1 MADYLTVLR
10 RDIEQFSKGNWAV
23 DNDKLLMYLE
33 ELNANAGGGGG
44 GGVPYIGATQNVD
57 LGNYGLFTDFV
68 NFNTAPV
75 ASPGAGQIAYNPNTG
90 ALAYNMD
97 NRNVQC
103 EIGQQLF
110 AYVTNDEAVQIN
122 KGQAVYLYQ
131 ASGDRASVKLAYNTS
146 DATSAKTFG
155 LAAENIGAN
164 QTGFIICQGVLDKL
178 NTQAYNPGDSLYL
191 GTTPGSYVSTKPSA
205 SDTPPQHLV
214 YIGTVERA
222 NNGNGQIYVRIQ
234 NGYELN
240 EIHDVAIGSPNNGD
254 VLTYDNTVT
263 PPLWRNAAP
272 VNDITTYSNN
282 NIVDSVLDSVNYT
295 GATKVS
301 STGPGTIEVSSNYG
315 NMHYQQISGTYYP
328 LSFLGGTA
336 VNNNTIQANQRYTGF
351 FWTIYID
358 YPVTISEFCVSLAPT
373 ATTYP
378 FTSSIS
384 IYSLTNFTRTNTL
397 PYYSG
402 DIVAGS
408 NVSSTVTTSTTSIR
422 FIYPSNLF
430 LDRGVYLV
438 GLANDN
444 TSPSPAVTLQGAFI
458 TSVSLGVNS
467 LNLLSG
473 YNNSG
478 NGSFAYSQATPVAL
492 GSTIATT
499 QLGINNPSNTLTST
513 IVSYYRVA

>member
-44 GGVPYIGATQNVD
+44 GGGVPYIGATQNVD

-75 ASPGAGQIAYNPNTG
+75 AAPGAGQIAYNPNTG

-97 NRNVQC
+97 NRAVQC

-122 KGQAVYLYQ
+122 KGQVVYLYQ

-155 LAAENIGAN
+155 LAAENIAAG

-178 NTQAYNPGDSLYL
+178 NTGMYSPGDSLYL
-191 GTTPGSYVSTKPSA
+191 GTTPGSYVTTKPSA

-240 EIHDVAIGSPNNGD
+240 EIHDVAISSPNNGD

-263 PPLWRNAAP
+263 PPLWRNSAP
-272 VNDITTYSNN
+272 VNDIITNSNGN
-282 NIVDSVLDSVNYT
+282 LVDSTLDSVDYT
-295 GATKVS
+295 GATKVES
-301 STGPGTIEVSSNYG
+301 LGAGSIKVSSNYA
-315 NMHYQQISGTYYP
+315 NPYYQQISGSYYYNVFVSGSNVANPNITYSGNRY
-328 LSFLGGTA
+328 GG
-336 VNNNTIQANQRYTGF
+336 YF
-351 FWTIYID
+351 FIIYID
-358 YPVTISEFCVSLAPT
+358 YPVTISEFIISTQGGVFPINFSL
-373 ATTYP
+373 
-378 FTSSIS
+378 S
-384 IYSLTNFTRTNTL
+384 IYSVTSFSRSINPPFYNGNIVPGSSASKTATSTGLINFIFSSPLSLN
-397 PYYSG
+397 PGVYCVG
-402 DIVAGS
+402 VAADNN
-408 NVSSTVTTSTTSIR
+408 NVS
-422 FIYPSNLF
+422 PSC
-430 LDRGVYLV
+430 
-438 GLANDN
+438 
-444 TSPSPAVTLQGAFI
+444 
-458 TSVSLGVNS
+458 SLIGHNVNS
-467 LNLLSG
+467 ISPPTSSDFLINN
-473 YNNSG
+473 NNSIT
-478 NGSFAYSQATPVAL
+478 NCYVYSKTTPIVL
-492 GSTIATT
+492 GSTLATSSLNTSAQGSVTQIPFSAYKIA
-499 QLGINNPSNTLTST
+499 
-513 IVSYYRVA
+513 